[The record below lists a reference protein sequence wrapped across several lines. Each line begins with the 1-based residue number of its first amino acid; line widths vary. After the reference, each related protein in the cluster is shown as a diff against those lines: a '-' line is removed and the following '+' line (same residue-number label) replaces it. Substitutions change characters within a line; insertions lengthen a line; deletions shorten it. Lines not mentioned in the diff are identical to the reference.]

1 MKIDVTLNNRSRLN
15 VAEWIVLNADYKVK
29 NNAHHIL
36 DVVWVNPKTLE
47 VYVDV
52 ETIIKFNCWH
62 MLVEADNRNL
72 FNAYSEE
79 NTRIWAEKWNN
90 VQTQI
95 IVPIHYILRG
105 KGLLFQYDNGNLS
118 SFKEPSQTLNMFF
131 HWLEEQGRNP
141 DEIYEELYQKCGICL
156 LSPSDWEIMEKYDD
170 VEWDDQDYDEDLEL
184 IDRQSEDAQM
194 LQFLMNQPVYDI
206 VIEQIERDSYHT
218 AVRNAMDLI
227 VTIYDH
233 NPSVNHNEHISE

>member
-1 MKIDVTLNNRSRLN
+1 MKIHVTLNNRSRLN
-15 VAEWIVLNADYKVK
+15 VAEWIVLNIDYKVL
-29 NNAHHIL
+29 NEAHHIL

-52 ETIIKFNCWH
+52 ETIIKFNYH

-79 NTRIWAEKWNN
+79 NTRIWTEKWNN
-90 VQTQI
+90 VQKQS
-95 IVPIHYILRG
+95 IVPIHYILHG
-105 KGLLFQYDNGNLS
+105 KGLLFQHGNGYLS
-118 SFKEPSQTLNMFF
+118 SYKKPSETLNMFF

-170 VEWDDQDYDEDLEL
+170 VEWDDEEYDGDLEV

-194 LQFLMNQPVYDI
+194 LQFLMNQPEYDI
-206 VIEQIERDSYHT
+206 VIEQIERDSYHMS
-218 AVRNAMDLI
+218 VRNAMDLI

>member
-15 VAEWIVLNADYKVK
+15 VAEWAVWDDDCKVK
-29 NNAHHIL
+29 DRAHHVL
-36 DVVWVNPKTLE
+36 DIVWVNPQTLE
-47 VYVDV
+47 VYLNVDAV
-52 ETIIKFNCWH
+52 REHNCWH
-62 MLVEADNRNL
+62 FLVEADNRQL

-79 NTRIWAEKWNN
+79 HTKIWTEKWNN
-90 VQTQI
+90 VQKQS
-95 IVPIHYILRG
+95 IVPIRYIMRG
-105 KGLLFQYDNGNLS
+105 YGTHNLS
-118 SFKEPSQTLNMFF
+118 SKNKDSETLNMFF

-170 VEWDDQDYDEDLEL
+170 VEWDDQEYDEDLEL

-194 LQFLMNQPVYDI
+194 LQFLMNEPGYDI
-206 VIEQIERDSYHT
+206 VIEQIERDSYHMT
-218 AVRNAMDLI
+218 VRNAMDLI

-233 NPSVNHNEHISE
+233 NPSVNQNEHISE